1 MLHLLIFSSGRSYRR
16 LFLFAVTE
24 AIAVG
29 LWNQLQAMA
38 QRGEELNGSKGL
50 VRRVPPLSF
59 ASSGFISLSR
69 ADTGRVDPHSYMFD
83 VLYVTWFVHV
93 ATALVSAKFWYLYW
107 IVSRLLPIA
116 PTRKKSPRRYLLRAC

>member
-1 MLHLLIFSSGRSYRR
+1 MAVSGVCTRPFPRSRPPSTCALTIAAHARSLSPQGVYLLHLLIFSSGRSYRR

-50 VRRVPPLSF
+50 VR
-59 ASSGFISLSR
+59 
-69 ADTGRVDPHSYMFD
+69 
-83 VLYVTWFVHV
+83 
-93 ATALVSAKFWYLYW
+93 
-107 IVSRLLPIA
+107 
-116 PTRKKSPRRYLLRAC
+116 